1 MKNITNCLYFVIISI
16 VGKIMT
22 PIEITVVIFPLI
34 VINLTLL
41 LFFATRSK
49 DKIDKIIELKE
60 KYITHLSKK
69 LANILKDIDEKKL
82 DAFKI
87 IGEMNALLDIYYD
100 MGEFW
105 CDYNYRCNKGILR
118 ILGMNFIL
126 IALAFVF
133 LLMTTFITERG
144 TIIIYGG
151 FAIFLLLW
159 SVYNIGCGIF
169 KVIKEGTML
178 SEFEKELS

>member
-1 MKNITNCLYFVIISI
+1 MN
-16 VGKIMT
+16 
-22 PIEITVVIFPLI
+22 PIEITVLIFPLV

-60 KYITHLSKK
+60 KYIKHLSKK
-69 LANILKDIDEKKL
+69 LANLLKEIDEKEL

-87 IGEMNALLDIYYD
+87 IEEMNDLLDIYYG
-100 MGEFW
+100 MNAFW

-118 ILGMNFIL
+118 TLGMNFIPIVLAL
-126 IALAFVF
+126 IF
-133 LLMTTFITERG
+133 LLITTFITDIG

-159 SVYNIGCGIF
+159 SVYNIGCGII

-178 SEFEKELS
+178 SEFEEDLS